1 MSKTQTTADG
11 CAVRGVGIRL
21 CILGALLLMN
31 TASVTRLWGQAAS
44 ATVLGT
50 VTDST
55 GAAIP
60 GANVQAK
67 NTGTGSVQTTTSD
80 SQGRFRIPEL
90 GIGTYDIQAA
100 KMGFSTV
107 VHDQVTLNVG
117 SEAVVDI
124 TMPVGQQSQTVTVEG
139 QVSQVETTSSAVA
152 TLTDQRQMREL
163 PLNGRNFEQLILLAP
178 GVNQVSTFQASG
190 FQGRA
195 AEFSVAGSR
204 PQGQAMLLDDES
216 LQNFWN
222 KGMGSVTGSSLGVEA
237 IAEFQTL
244 TNLYGAQFGGNGSV
258 INSVSKSGTNSL
270 HGSLYEFLRNDK
282 MDAYDTFAKRGTN
295 PLKPELRQNQ
305 FGGSVGGAIKKDKL
319 FFFGNYEGIRRVLG
333 VVR

>member
-1 MSKTQTTADG
+1 MSKTQTTGDG
-11 CAVRGVGIRL
+11 CVVRGVVGIRL
-21 CILGALLLMN
+21 CMLGALLVMN
-31 TASVTRLWGQAAS
+31 TASVTHLWGQTGTAS
-44 ATVLGT
+44 VLGT

-67 NTGTGSVQTTTSD
+67 NTGTGSVQTTASD

-90 GIGTYDIQAA
+90 GIGTYDIQAT

-117 SEAVVDI
+117 SEVVIDF

-178 GVNQVSTFQASG
+178 ASTRSAP
-190 FQGRA
+190 
-195 AEFSVAGSR
+195 SR
-204 PQGQAMLLDDES
+204 PPAFKVELLS
-216 LQNFWN
+216 
-222 KGMGSVTGSSLGVEA
+222 
-237 IAEFQTL
+237 FQWRDP
-244 TNLYGAQFGGNGSV
+244 G
-258 INSVSKSGTNSL
+258 
-270 HGSLYEFLRNDK
+270 RR
-282 MDAYDTFAKRGTN
+282 AKPCCSTTRAC
-295 PLKPELRQNQ
+295 RI
-305 FGGSVGGAIKKDKL
+305 F
-319 FFFGNYEGIRRVLG
+319 GIRAWVP
-333 VVR
+333 